1 MQAPDLT
8 AWCSTTRTEDP
19 AHMVAPTVLA
29 SALTPVPCSS
39 CSPKYQKRDLL
50 PFSTTHACPVMGL
63 REGTRN
69 RGTASR
75 TAAHRGE
82 FHRKKVKGTMVSGG
96 ISGEL

>member
-8 AWCSTTRTEDP
+8 AWCSTTRTEDR
-19 AHMVAPTVLA
+19 AHMLAPTVF

-63 REGTRN
+63 TEGTRN
-69 RGTASR
+69 RALPPELLHTVENS
-75 TAAHRGE
+75 TE
-82 FHRKKVKGTMVSGG
+82 RK
-96 ISGEL
+96 